1 MTDRNRID
9 VVLRV
14 RRVQELQ
21 AAGDLAA
28 ARLEAEAAGARLGE
42 ARDRYDANRDLDDMR
57 ALVPASLADRQVR
70 ELHARTIQRARLHVK
85 ELLAKIEERQI
96 VLTERTQAVKG
107 LERLDERLAIDEET
121 ERRRAETRELDERR
135 LTAPV
140 LS

>member
-28 ARLEAEAAGARLGE
+28 TRAEVQAAEMRLTD
-42 ARDRYDANRDLDDMR
+42 ARDRYDANRDLDEMR
-57 ALVPASLADRQVR
+57 DLVPASVADRQVR
-70 ELHARTIQRARLHVK
+70 ELHAQTIQRARLHVK
-85 ELLAKIEERQI
+85 ELLAKMEARQI

-107 LERLDERLAIDEET
+107 LERLDERLAVDEET
-121 ERRRAETRELDERR
+121 ERRRAEIREMDERR
-135 LTAPV
+135 LIATV
-140 LS
+140 MS